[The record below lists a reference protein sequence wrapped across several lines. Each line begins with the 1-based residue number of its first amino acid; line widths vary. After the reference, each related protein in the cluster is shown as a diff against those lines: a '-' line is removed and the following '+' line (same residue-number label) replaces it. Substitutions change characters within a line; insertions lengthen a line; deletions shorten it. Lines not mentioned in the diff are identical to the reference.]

1 MDFTYKCVGSR
12 GHLFT
17 FSQPYRTNVY
27 VIETSN
33 HIFVLDTFLGKEP
46 MRHVKEKLV
55 STGVTGKQYTV
66 FLSHGDYDHYW
77 GNGEFKDSLIIAHNS
92 CRTRIERQ
100 GVEALEKYKHH
111 MIGDVEIVPPNL
123 VFRSRIKFPEDGA
136 EFFYSPGHTG
146 DSSSCLDL
154 VDKVMFVGDNIE
166 HPLPYVNLL
175 NLKDYI
181 KTLRD
186 YLKQDVT
193 TVISGHDPP
202 MGNTRLIE
210 ENLVYL
216 ENLRKNDVE
225 MTGFT
230 EMHNSIHYSNLTRI
244 GGLYH
249 RKGMKK
255 EALGFYNEA
264 LITLNEMNETD
275 RTAERRKKL
284 METISQIS

>member
-1 MDFTYKCVGSR
+1 MYQSVGSR

-27 VIETSN
+27 VIDAPN
-33 HIFVLDTFLGKEP
+33 HIFVIDTFLGKEP
-46 MRHVKEKLV
+46 MRQVKERLA
-55 STGVTGKQYTV
+55 SLGISGKPFTV

-123 VFRSRIKFPEDGA
+123 VFRSRLQFPDDGV

-154 VDKVMFVGDNIE
+154 VDNVLFVGDNIE
-166 HPLPYVNLL
+166 SPMPYVNLL
-175 NLKDYI
+175 NMKDYT

-186 YLKQDVT
+186 YLKQDIT
-193 TVISGHDPP
+193 RVISGHDPP
-202 MGNTRLIE
+202 TSNTRLIE
-210 ENLVYL
+210 ENLGYL
-216 ENLRKNDVE
+216 ESLRKVKVDR
-225 MTGFT
+225 TGFT
-230 EMHNSIHYSNLTRI
+230 EMHYSIHYSNLTRI

-255 EALGFYNEA
+255 EAQGFYSEA
-264 LITLNEMNETD
+264 LIMLDEMENTD
-275 RTAERRKKL
+275 RTVERRQKL
-284 METISQIS
+284 VKIISQIS